1 MKLYSGKIPTIAGD
15 LLRKLK
21 EGGDIEVSDLA
32 EAQLDIEAVLK
43 EYLRLDRELTE
54 KAKDFMEKRR
64 LPYEQFQ
71 KIKRTMAEE
80 RDFGIGEE
88 SVTYLAN
95 QIHEAFMHS
104 RHIDEVF
111 TEDVELR
118 KRLQGLLRKH
128 LSADEGIDKEVRRRI
143 KNLQEGTTTWDVEYN
158 RIMEQVKRQQKLE

>member
-21 EGGDIEVSDLA
+21 EAGDIEISDLQ

-43 EYLRLDRELTE
+43 EYLRLDRDLTE
-54 KAKDFMEKRR
+54 KAKDLLEKRK

-71 KIKRTMAEE
+71 KIKRSLAEE
-80 RDFGIGEE
+80 RDFGLGEE
-88 SVTYLAN
+88 SVTYLSN
-95 QIHEAFMHS
+95 QILEAFMHS
-104 RHIDEVF
+104 RHVDEVY

-118 KRLQGLLRKH
+118 KKLQVILRKH
-128 LSADEGIDKEVRRRI
+128 LTADEGIDQEVRRRI
-143 KNLQEGTTTWDVEYN
+143 KNLQEGTSTWDIEYS

>member
-21 EGGDIEVSDLA
+21 EAGDIEVSDLH

-43 EYLRLDRELTE
+43 EYLRLDRDLTE
-54 KAKDFMEKRR
+54 KAKDLLEKRK

-71 KIKRTMAEE
+71 KIKRTLAEE
-80 RDFGIGEE
+80 RDFGMGEE
-88 SVTYLAN
+88 SVPYLTN
-95 QIHEAFMHS
+95 QILEAFMHS
-104 RHIDEVF
+104 RHVDEVY

-118 KRLQGLLRKH
+118 KKLQVILRKH
-128 LSADEGIDKEVRRRI
+128 LTADEGIDQEVRRRI
-143 KNLQEGTTTWDVEYN
+143 KNLQEGTSTWDIEYH

>member
-21 EGGDIEVSDLA
+21 EAGDIEVSDLH

-43 EYLRLDRELTE
+43 EYLRLDRDLTE
-54 KAKDFMEKRR
+54 KAKDLLEKRK

-71 KIKRTMAEE
+71 KVKRTLAEE
-80 RDFGIGEE
+80 RDFGMGEE
-88 SVTYLAN
+88 SVGYLAN
-95 QIHEAFMHS
+95 QILEAFMHS
-104 RHIDEVF
+104 RSIEEVF

-118 KRLQGLLRKH
+118 KKLQVILRKH
-128 LSADEGIDKEVRRRI
+128 LTADEGIDQEVRRRI
-143 KNLQEGTTTWDVEYN
+143 KNLQEGTATWDIEYH